1 MFTGWLPWVVK
12 LDVMHALHL
21 SSDGIDALNIAG
33 GFQSDSLCLRVH
45 RVRHRV
51 KEKASF
57 DLTLKWLSGLFCM
70 ET

>member
-1 MFTGWLPWVVK
+1 
-12 LDVMHALHL
+12 MHALHW
-21 SSDGIDALNIAG
+21 SSDGIDALTIAG

-57 DLTLKWLSGLFCM
+57 DLTLK
-70 ET
+70 